1 MNVIVLLNAIS
12 LAAVIVAL
20 IGALRIPV
28 RRVGATAKALLSVAV
43 VLYVFV
49 GVSNILEH
57 SGTTARLDAYEDYAE
72 ILFFPF
78 LLYFVYALGMH
89 EELARRRRAERRYRE
104 VYEGSRDGFVAVD
117 MAGRIVQSNSTFR
130 RMLGYTE
137 MELAEKT
144 YSDITPEAWH
154 EAERRIVEE
163 QVLPRGYSDVYEKE
177 YRRKDGTVFPIE
189 IRTYLLRGTDRE
201 PAGMWAFVRDVTAR
215 RRAEEER
222 EQLERQ
228 LRQSQKMEAVG
239 RLAGGVAHDF
249 NNLLAAIIGYAEI
262 GLGELPADS
271 PIRDDLT
278 EIHTAARRAEA
289 LTRQLL
295 AFSRQQLLDV
305 QAVGLNELVLDTER
319 MLSRTLGEDI
329 ELVTDLAPEPC
340 TVRADPTQL
349 QEVIINLAVNARDAM
364 PDGGTLT
371 IATRATA
378 LDAAA
383 ARSHAELEPGPYV
396 DLTVRDTGHGID
408 EETLAR
414 IFEPFFTTKDVGK
427 GTGLGLSTTYGLVKQ
442 HGGAIAVESQPG
454 QGATFRILLPR
465 IDAEPE
471 PPAERAREPAAG
483 RGEHTILLAE
493 DEEAVR
499 GMARLA
505 LTKHGYTVLAAA
517 DGVEALELADAHDGD
532 IDLLLA
538 DVVMPRMG
546 GKELAD
552 RIVARHP
559 AIRILFM
566 SGYTTDVISKHGVG
580 HPAAQVLQKPFHVD
594 TLVRRVRDAL
604 DG

>member
-1 MNVIVLLNAIS
+1 MNVIVLLDAIS
-12 LAAVIVAL
+12 LAALVVAL
-20 IGALRIPV
+20 IGALRIPA
-28 RRVGATAKALLSVAV
+28 RRIGATAKALLNLVV

-89 EELARRRRAERRYRE
+89 EELARRRRAERRYRD
-104 VYEGSRDGFVAVD
+104 VYEGSRDGFAAVD

-154 EAERRIVEE
+154 DAERRVLED
-163 QVLPRGYSDVYEKE
+163 QVFPRGYSDVYEKE

-189 IRTYLLRGTDRE
+189 IRTYLLRGADRE
-201 PAGMWAFVRDVTAR
+201 PSGMWAFVRDVTER
-215 RRAEEER
+215 KRAEEER

-228 LRQSQKMEAVG
+228 LRQSQKMQAVG
-239 RLAGGVAHDF
+239 QLAGGVAHDF

-262 GLGELPADS
+262 GLSELPAHS
-271 PIRDDLT
+271 PIHDDLT

-329 ELVTDLAPEPC
+329 ELVTDLSPEPC

-371 IATRATA
+371 ITTRATA

-383 ARSHAELEPGPYV
+383 ARNHAELKPGPYV

-408 EETLAR
+408 EETLTR
-414 IFEPFFTTKDVGK
+414 IFEPFFTTKEVGK

-442 HGGAIAVESQPG
+442 HGGAIDVDGRPG
-454 QGATFRILLPR
+454 EGATFRILLPR
-465 IDAEPE
+465 IDAEPDVAAE
-471 PPAERAREPAAG
+471 PDEAPAAA
-483 RGEHTILLAE
+483 RGGHTILLAE

-505 LTKHGYTVLAAA
+505 LARHGYTVLAAA
-517 DGVEALELADAHDGD
+517 DGVEALDLAEGRH

-552 RIVARHP
+552 RVVARHP
-559 AIRILFM
+559 GVRVLFM
-566 SGYTTDVISKHGVG
+566 SGYTTDVIARHGVR
-580 HPAAQVLQKPFHVD
+580 HPHAQIIQKPFPVD
-594 TLVRRVRDAL
+594 TLIRRVRDAL
-604 DG
+604 EA

>member
-228 LRQSQKMEAVG
+228 LRQSQKMQAVG
-239 RLAGGVAHDF
+239 QLAGGVAHDF